1 MDVFFLTV
9 NLFLYF
15 LKKVYSQDLTILG
28 LWKEHCVFILGEV
41 DKKIKILMGLVPI
54 GPLDL
59 FHHIFIDLF
68 MYSFVYSIN
77 TC

>member
-1 MDVFFLTV
+1 M
-9 NLFLYF
+9 
-15 LKKVYSQDLTILG
+15 
-28 LWKEHCVFILGEV
+28 FILGEV

-77 TC
+77 TCSKSMLCKVLSHILLSIQ